1 MLEMGPFA
9 EMFDG
14 QKEDEPGSSR
24 NEGLQHGPDRHV
36 ENLCENGEFE
46 ALPPEES
53 VTFSVA
59 SDAGMDSEEEQG
71 AEFGGRRKA
80 RNSTAAKEKKKP

>member
-1 MLEMGPFA
+1 MREW
-9 EMFDG
+9 
-14 QKEDEPGSSR
+14 
-24 NEGLQHGPDRHV
+24 
-36 ENLCENGEFE
+36 EFE

-71 AEFGGRRKA
+71 AEFGGRRGDGGTSDTQC
-80 RNSTAAKEKKKP
+80 RAAEFTKDQDVVQHNVGEHHYD